1 MQLVCKELEF
11 DIVEFNA
18 SDTRSK
24 KLLHEEVSEMLS
36 TQSLSGM
43 FSGKDRASKILVDS
57 HFKWIPGSGK
67 AALSKKRVLLMEEV
81 DGMAG
86 KFIFTITFV
95 FSIGYIY
102 RK

>member
-1 MQLVCKELEF
+1 VQLVCKELEF

-43 FSGKDRASKILVDS
+43 FSGIDCENIFLVDS
-57 HFKWIPGSGK
+57 HLKLISGSGK

-86 KFIFTITFV
+86 
-95 FSIGYIY
+95 
-102 RK
+102 